1 MTVIR
6 GATTISQD
14 NPDEIRA
21 AVAELLNQIESRNSL
36 KRDEILSMV
45 FSSTS
50 DIHSFYPAKA
60 AREAGFVSCS
70 LFSAQEPEIDGG
82 LALCIRVM
90 IFVEKNITPRHVYLR
105 GARVLRKDLVQK
117 YNIAIDG
124 PAGSGKSTVAK
135 LLANDCHILYLD
147 TGAMYRACAL
157 AALRAGIDV
166 ADEVQVCELMRDL
179 ALSVVYRDGVQ
190 HTLLGNEDVSALLRS
205 PEVSM
210 AASTIS
216 RHPSVRLKMVE
227 KQREIAGKMSCVL
240 DGRDIGTYVLPDAD
254 FKFYLTASPEVRAKR
269 RYDEMVARGEQ
280 VDFEALKRDIAA
292 RDEQDSTRAL
302 APLKKADDAILID
315 TSDMTV
321 DEVLDTLKRKMQEK
335 I

>member
-21 AVAELLNQIESRNSL
+21 TVAELLNQIESRNSL

-240 DGRDIGTYVLPDAD
+240 DGRDIGTFVLPDAD

>member
-45 FSSTS
+45 FSNTS

-190 HTLLGNEDVSALLRS
+190 HTLLGDEDVSALLRS

-240 DGRDIGTYVLPDAD
+240 DGRDIGTFVLPDAD

-269 RYDEMVARGEQ
+269 RYDEMIARGEQ

>member
-240 DGRDIGTYVLPDAD
+240 DGRDIGTFVLPDAD

>member
-190 HTLLGNEDVSALLRS
+190 HTLLGNEDVSALLRT

-240 DGRDIGTYVLPDAD
+240 DGRDIGTFVLPDAD

-269 RYDEMVARGEQ
+269 RYDEMIARGEQ

>member
-45 FSSTS
+45 FSNTS

-190 HTLLGNEDVSALLRS
+190 HTLLADEDVSALLRS

-240 DGRDIGTYVLPDAD
+240 DGRDIGTFVLPDAD

>member
-45 FSSTS
+45 FSNTS

-190 HTLLGNEDVSALLRS
+190 HTLLGNEDVSALLRT

-240 DGRDIGTYVLPDAD
+240 DGRDIGTFVLPDAD

-269 RYDEMVARGEQ
+269 RYDEMIARGEQ

>member
-45 FSSTS
+45 FSNTS
-50 DIHSFYPAKA
+50 DIHSFDPAKA

-190 HTLLGNEDVSALLRS
+190 HTLLGDEDVSALLRS

-240 DGRDIGTYVLPDAD
+240 DGRDIGTFVLPDAD

>member
-45 FSSTS
+45 FSNTS

-190 HTLLGNEDVSALLRS
+190 HTLLGDEDVSALLRS

-240 DGRDIGTYVLPDAD
+240 DGRDIGTFVLPDAD